1 MALSNYDPFN
11 DTIDTIATIFVAIIV
26 VGLFK
31 CFEKDKL
38 KDFSFINVFDDC
50 IIFSSVIIYP
60 FINGFQWY
68 SYYTEDNKRFLVYA
82 LKIFG
87 YGIIIVMC
95 YFNMFLYGVVITGD
109 VNINI
114 MDNRDHISGY
124 CIENFGTSR
133 CKGIS
138 KALNVLAVISG
149 YFLSTNSST
158 TKLAFTIYSISL
170 SRLIDHFGDNEP
182 KKIKTM
188 ISVYLN
194 WHARMIKNDAIEN
207 FKEKLEDQIKK
218 LKEITNLY
226 DKTFE
231 KKIGKII
238 KALEN
243 QKEELV
249 NTILTC
255 ERAEINHKII
265 RINVSLLYLIKHIT
279 NLVNEEKKTPDD
291 NIEMSSSGEENIDLN
306 SKENIDSDNFYE
318 KINKSADK
326 TENKFELTIKLL
338 LKRIELT
345 IKLLLK
351 RIGIEIGYEE
361 SNVELEIFLIKK
373 IDIEYKK
380 YEEINVDTENIMKE
394 KKNLLAELIE
404 LIEDSR
410 KKQNE
415 MSIEYM

>member
-1 MALSNYDPFN
+1 
-11 DTIDTIATIFVAIIV
+11 
-26 VGLFK
+26 
-31 CFEKDKL
+31 
-38 KDFSFINVFDDC
+38 
-50 IIFSSVIIYP
+50 
-60 FINGFQWY
+60 
-68 SYYTEDNKRFLVYA
+68 
-82 LKIFG
+82 
-87 YGIIIVMC
+87 
-95 YFNMFLYGVVITGD
+95 
-109 VNINI
+109 
-114 MDNRDHISGY
+114 
-124 CIENFGTSR
+124 
-133 CKGIS
+133 
-138 KALNVLAVISG
+138 
-149 YFLSTNSST
+149 TNSST
-158 TKLAFTIYSISL
+158 TKLAFTSYSISL

-306 SKENIDSDNFYE
+306 SKENIDSD
-318 KINKSADK
+318 S
-326 TENKFELTIKLL
+326 
-338 LKRIELT
+338 
-345 IKLLLK
+345 
-351 RIGIEIGYEE
+351 
-361 SNVELEIFLIKK
+361 
-373 IDIEYKK
+373 
-380 YEEINVDTENIMKE
+380 E
-394 KKNLLAELIE
+394 KK
-404 LIEDSR
+404 
-410 KKQNE
+410 
-415 MSIEYM
+415 